1 MRSVAGQRLNMSRVL
16 IHVEGETEETFVNE
30 VLAPHLYSCG
40 YTNVSARLVVNAR
53 QTDQRG
59 GVRAWGA
66 VRSDIIRH
74 LKEDQDC
81 LATTMVDY
89 YGLPQTGDRAWPGRQ
104 AASSLPFERKATSV
118 EQALLQDV
126 LKELQLTPHF
136 RDWLE
141 RLEAWPNE

>member
-1 MRSVAGQRLNMSRVL
+1 MISEFVCGMVRIEESGLFLYFPRYTAQASKLRAFIDFGRRVL
-16 IHVEGETEETFVNE
+16 VTSIRSRSR
-30 VLAPHLYSCG
+30 APAQLTPYHRTSDG
-40 YTNVSARLVVNAR
+40 TAPTRASVS
-53 QTDQRG
+53 G
-59 GVRAWGA
+59 GSSR
-66 VRSDIIRH
+66 R
-74 LKEDQDC
+74 
-81 LATTMVDY
+81 ATTMVDY